1 MEEKILLSN
10 ETEITDENFKKLI
23 LYEKIC
29 KELPIIILK
38 LTICTF
44 IIIASLILDL
54 HRIDKVFCIIMALLG
69 IKDTIEIKGKR
80 VLETTLKYDFFEN
93 YFILDNERIR
103 LKVEYSEIN
112 TVINCKNYYY
122 FIADKVP
129 MVVAKNGFTLGTLKE
144 LDKLIRVQ
152 KKRRKI

>member
-1 MEEKILLSN
+1 MEEKVLIRN
-10 ETEITDENFKKLI
+10 KTEITDENFKKLI
-23 LYEKIC
+23 WYDRIC
-29 KELPIIILK
+29 KELPVIILK
-38 LTICTF
+38 LLICIF
-44 IIIASLILDL
+44 IIITSLILDL
-54 HRIDKVFCIIMALLG
+54 HRIDKAFCIIMALLG

-80 VLETTLKYDFFEN
+80 VLDTTLKYDFFEN

-103 LKVEYSEIN
+103 LKVEYAEIN
-112 TVINCKNYYY
+112 TIINCKNYYY

-152 KKRRKI
+152 KKRRKK